1 MVLDPE
7 NFPFM
12 VVGNKLDLEDENRGV
27 STKTAQQYCNENGN
41 MLFVETSAK
50 QNTNVEQA
58 FVKLA
63 ELALQR

>member
-27 STKTAQQYCNENGN
+27 STKTA
-41 MLFVETSAK
+41 
-50 QNTNVEQA
+50 
-58 FVKLA
+58 
-63 ELALQR
+63 